1 MLIALPVMVATTL
14 GQVYAPPAYMVV
26 PLVVLLVAG
35 AIGSLIAAV
44 LGFNRA
50 RAYGASTRWFAIAF
64 VCLLIYHA
72 QWLVA
77 GFALVQNDASL
88 AFGLL
93 SFFNLF
99 VVLATICAIIG
110 FVRLTDSR

>member
-1 MLIALPVMVATTL
+1 MLIALPSAAVFA
-14 GQVYAPPAYMVV
+14 QVYTPPAYMIV
-26 PLVVLLVAG
+26 PLALLLITG

-44 LGFNRA
+44 LGFSRA

-64 VCLLIYHA
+64 VCLLVYHA

-77 GFALVQNDASL
+77 GIALSQNDTTL

-99 VVLATICAIIG
+99 VVLASVCAVIG
-110 FVRLTDSR
+110 FLRLTDSR

>member
-1 MLIALPVMVATTL
+1 MLIALPSAAVFA
-14 GQVYAPPAYMVV
+14 QVYAPPAYMIV
-26 PLVVLLVAG
+26 PLALLLIAG
-35 AIGSLIAAV
+35 AVGSLIAAV
-44 LGFNRA
+44 LGFSRA

-64 VCLLIYHA
+64 VCLVVYHA

-77 GFALVQNDASL
+77 GIALSQNDSNL

-99 VVLATICAIIG
+99 VVLASICAIIG
-110 FVRLTDSR
+110 FLRLTDSR

>member
-1 MLIALPVMVATTL
+1 MLIALPATAAL
-14 GQVYAPPAYMVV
+14 GQVYAPPAYMIV
-26 PLVVLLVAG
+26 PLAVLLIAG
-35 AIGSLIAAV
+35 ALGSLIAAV
-44 LGFNRA
+44 LGFSRA

-77 GFALVQNDASL
+77 GLALTQNDSNL

-99 VVLATICAIIG
+99 VVLATVCAIIG

>member
-1 MLIALPVMVATTL
+1 MLIALPSAAAFA
-14 GQVYAPPAYMVV
+14 QVYAPPSYMIA
-26 PLVVLLVAG
+26 PLALLLIAG
-35 AIGSLIAAV
+35 AVGSLIAAV
-44 LGFNRA
+44 LGFSRA
-50 RAYGASTRWFAIAF
+50 RAYGASARWFALAF
-64 VCLLIYHA
+64 VCLVIYHA

-77 GFALVQNDASL
+77 GIALSQNNASL

-99 VVLATICAIIG
+99 VVLASVCAIIG